1 MKMSIKKGQ
10 GATMKLI
17 KDKLSSFRSHNIYYR
32 NLKWYYNILC
42 FLGRQGRQESLRN
55 LIMLVAETILIFTAI
70 STILIIGLAL

>member
-1 MKMSIKKGQ
+1 MSIKKGQ
-10 GATMKLI
+10 GATMKQL

-32 NLKWYYNILC
+32 KFLWYYNIQDYLH
-42 FLGRQGRQESLRN
+42 RQGRQETLRN